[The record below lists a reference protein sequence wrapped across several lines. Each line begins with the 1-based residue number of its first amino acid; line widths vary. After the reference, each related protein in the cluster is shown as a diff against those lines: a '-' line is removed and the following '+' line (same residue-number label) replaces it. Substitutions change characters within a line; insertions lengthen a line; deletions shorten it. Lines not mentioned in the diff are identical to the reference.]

1 MKQIIIPACPIQS
14 ISTPYAVQL
23 DVLREDLNHPLIQ
36 GNKFRKL
43 KYNLNEAQRLNLDTL
58 LTFGGAYSNHIHAT
72 AAAAKAYGFKSI
84 GIIRGEELANK
95 ELNPS
100 LKDAQVMGMELKFIS
115 RSDYRDV
122 TQNKNFN
129 LLQEEFPN
137 TYILPE
143 GGSNDL
149 AVKGCEEILDN
160 RTSVYNFICVPMGT
174 AGTISGIIRSAKPHQ
189 KILGFPALKGADF
202 LKESI
207 ESYTNQTHYEIINA
221 YHFGGY
227 AKFTDVLI
235 KFVNNFSAETKIP
248 LEPIYTGK
256 MFYGILD
263 LIENDYFPENS
274 KILAIHTGG
283 LQGIEGFNKV
293 HKQFI

>member
-14 ISTPYAVQL
+14 IRTQHPVQL

-43 KYNLNEAQRLNLDTL
+43 KYNLIEAQRLNLDTL

-100 LKDAQVMGMELKFIS
+100 LKDAQAMGMELKFIS

-160 RTSVYNFICVPMGT
+160 RTSVYDFICVPMGT